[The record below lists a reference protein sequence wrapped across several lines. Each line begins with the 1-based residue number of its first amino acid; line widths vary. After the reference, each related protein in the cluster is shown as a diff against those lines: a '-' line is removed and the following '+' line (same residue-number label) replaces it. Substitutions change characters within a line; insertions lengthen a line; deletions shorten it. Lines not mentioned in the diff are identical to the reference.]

1 MLTLAKEALS
11 IPLVMSMSEA
21 FSVPFFTLIKLC
33 YTHTHTHS
41 VTCFLQI
48 SGFFFFST
56 IQFILRLWMVLLSSF
71 CFPQIL
77 LSCLTK
83 WYQTHGFW
91 NATNL
96 CIYSSMHSH
105 SVVSNCCNYGLQPA
119 RLLCPWDF
127 PGKNTEVG
135 CHFLLQ
141 GNFPTQGLKL
151 GLAGRFFTIWA
162 GSKGEQSRNERGREI
177 REGKRK
183 WYW

>member
-1 MLTLAKEALS
+1 MCVLWVGLKKVYKALIRLAGGRRGS
-11 IPLVMSMSEA
+11 IPPSDVYVRSFLC
-21 FSVPFFTLIKLC
+21 PFFYFDKTLLH
-33 YTHTHTHS
+33 THTHTVWLVFS
-41 VTCFLQI
+41 KYL
-48 SGFFFFST
+48 GLFFFST

-151 GLAGRFFTIWA
+151 GVLPCRQILYNL
-162 GSKGEQSRNERGREI
+162 SRQ
-177 REGKRK
+177 
-183 WYW
+183 